1 MPSKVNAPDEV
12 IIAICEVDG
21 VGPRRAKAILQAFP
35 EVNSWRKLIECNLDS
50 VDGVSQALVQ
60 NIRDANGEAGSKI
73 LAQLP
78 KLQTRYIHY
87 WREEYPAQLRA
98 LYDAPVGLYVR
109 GSVALEGDFLAMVG
123 TRQPTEYGREQTRF
137 IAQELVAAG
146 LGIVSGFARGI
157 DTAAHKAALEAG
169 GQTVAVLGCGVDV
182 VYPAENRKL
191 YQQLLEQGTAVS
203 EYPPGAG
210 PDAHHFPQ
218 RNRIISG
225 LSLGTLVMEAGMGSG
240 ALITA
245 YRALDQDREV
255 FALPGRA
262 DNPKSAGCH
271 LLIQKGAKLVTKV
284 EDILAELSPP
294 YALHSGQQMDML
306 SAPQLTQS
314 ERDILDYLKDEPVQV
329 DDIAEALHSE
339 VSELLSLL
347 LQLEMKGLV
356 NQTAGKRF
364 GRVRIRA

>member
-1 MPSKVNAPDEV
+1 MAFKVNAPDEV
-12 IIAICEVDG
+12 IVTLGEVAG
-21 VGPRRAKAILQAFP
+21 VGSRKAKGILQAFP
-35 EVNSWRKLIECNLDS
+35 EISSWKELIDCDLEQ
-50 VDGVSQALVQ
+50 VDGVSKTLARSIREAEPGSGS
-60 NIRDANGEAGSKI
+60 NILG
-73 LAQLP
+73 QLP
-78 KLQTRYIHY
+78 KLQSRYIHY
-87 WREEYPAQLRA
+87 WQDEYPAQLRA

-109 GSVALEGDFLAMVG
+109 GPEVLEGDFMAVVG
-123 TRQPTEYGREQTRF
+123 TRQPSEYGRDQTRR
-137 IAQELVAAG
+137 ISQELVAAG

-157 DTAAHKAALEAG
+157 DTAAHKAALESG
-169 GQTVAVLGCGVDV
+169 GQTIAVLGCGVDV

-191 YQQLLEQGTAVS
+191 YRQLLEQGAAVS

-225 LSLGTLVMEAGMGSG
+225 LALGALVVEAGIGSG

-294 YALHSGQQMDML
+294 YALHSGQQMDIL

-314 ERDILDYLKDEPVQV
+314 ERDILDFLKEEPVQV
-329 DDIAEALHSE
+329 DRIAEELHAE

-356 NQTAGKRF
+356 KQAAGKRF
-364 GRVRIRA
+364 GRVGIAA